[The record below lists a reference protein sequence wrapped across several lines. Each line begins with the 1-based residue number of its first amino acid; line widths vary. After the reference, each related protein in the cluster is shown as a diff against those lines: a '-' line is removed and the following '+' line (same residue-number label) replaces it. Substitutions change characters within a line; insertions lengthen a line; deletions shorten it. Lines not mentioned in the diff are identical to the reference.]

1 MALTRLGPN
10 QSINLAS
17 NITGTLP
24 AANGGTGATSFSPGK
39 VLQVVHSSNTY
50 GVDYTSTS
58 ATDMLSADGVTWETS
73 ITPSSTS
80 SKILTLETL
89 FLYNVDTGDSTQEKR
104 WFVHLY
110 RKIGSGSYSAIRSA
124 NYYGQYYYNGS
135 QRVDLDQFSFPES
148 KLDQPNT
155 TSQVTYKY
163 MIGRHGGDRKIGAN
177 GDSKASVINLLE
189 IAG

>member
-1 MALTRLGPN
+1 MAITRIGPN

-24 AANGGTGATSFSPGK
+24 TGNGGTGATSFSPGK
-39 VLQVVHSSNTY
+39 ILQVVHGANTY
-50 GVDYTSTS
+50 SADYTSTS

-89 FLYNVDTGDSTQEKR
+89 FLYNSDTSDSTQEKR

-110 RKIGSGSYSAIRSA
+110 RKIGSGSYSAIRSS
-124 NYYGQYYYNGS
+124 NWYGQYYYNGA
-135 QRVDLDQFSFPES
+135 QRVDLDAFSFPES
-148 KLDQPNT
+148 KLDEPNT

-163 MIGRHGGDRKIGAN
+163 MIGRHGGDRKATAN
-177 GDSKASVINLLE
+177 GDSKTSVINLLE